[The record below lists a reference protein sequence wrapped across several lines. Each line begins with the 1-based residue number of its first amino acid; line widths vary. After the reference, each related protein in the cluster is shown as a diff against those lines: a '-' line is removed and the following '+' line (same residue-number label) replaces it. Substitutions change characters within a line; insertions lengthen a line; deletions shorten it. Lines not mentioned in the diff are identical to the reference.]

1 METLFLVCA
10 LVGATLI
17 ACQFLLGLL
26 GLGGHEFSHDGGHDF
41 AHDAGGHDADHGDG
55 QDASHDQAH
64 GHSSSSWIFSWLT
77 FRTVSAALAFFGL
90 TGLSARHAELEEGP
104 TLLLALAAGF
114 GALVAVGWMMRTLT
128 RLNTDGTARIERAV
142 GSRGTVYLSIPGP
155 NAGPGKVHLRC
166 QNRLLEYKAVAAEP
180 LATGSK
186 IVVVRVVSGDTVEV
200 APVPETERL
209 SHA

>member
-26 GLGGHEFSHDGGHDF
+26 GLGGHEFSHDASHDF
-41 AHDAGGHDADHGDG
+41 SHDAGSH
-55 QDASHDQAH
+55 DASHGDDGNDAGH
-64 GHSSSSWIFSWLT
+64 GHGSAWLFSWLT

-90 TGLSARHAELEEGP
+90 TGLSARLFDLDEGP

-114 GALVAVGWMMRTLT
+114 GALVAVGWMMRTLS
-128 RLNTDGTARIERAV
+128 RLNADGTARIERAV

-155 NAGPGKVHLRC
+155 NAGAGKVQLRS
-166 QNRLLEYKAVAAEP
+166 QHRLLEYKAVAAEP
-180 LATGSK
+180 LATGTK

-200 APVPETERL
+200 APEPERV